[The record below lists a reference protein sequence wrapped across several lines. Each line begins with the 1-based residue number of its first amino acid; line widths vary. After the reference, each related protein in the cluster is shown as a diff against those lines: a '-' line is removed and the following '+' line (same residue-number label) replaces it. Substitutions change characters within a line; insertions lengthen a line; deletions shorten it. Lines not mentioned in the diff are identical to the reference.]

1 MSNEPPLALAV
12 VALLLL
18 AATIY
23 LLRRD
28 KILLEQARA
37 FMALR
42 KRWWLGPIVVM
53 VALLSLLVVFTQN
66 GRAARFIYTL
76 L

>member
-1 MSNEPPLALAV
+1 MTNDPPLALAV

-18 AATIY
+18 AATAY
-23 LLRRD
+23 LLKRD
-28 KILLEQARA
+28 KLLLEQARV

-53 VALLSLLVVFTQN
+53 LTLLSLLLVFTHD
-66 GRAARFIYTL
+66 GTVAPFIYTL
-76 L
+76 F

>member
-1 MSNEPPLALAV
+1 MSNDPPLALA

-23 LLRRD
+23 LLGRD
-28 KILLEQARA
+28 KLLLEQARA

-53 VALLSLLVVFTQN
+53 LALLSLLVVFTQD
-66 GRAARFIYTL
+66 GPAARFIYTL